1 MIASILCAAAM
12 AADVHVELVVGEGA
26 TEAWSAPYTES
37 VTRKLGPLQAG
48 KTTASYVVTMQ
59 PSVWDPLTGAF
70 RVDVAVC
77 REWRKKGKEP
87 GRYCQKEQLTAR
99 TEAEGPSESTTTLA
113 IAGEKYSY
121 VLRTWY
127 VGDPPGPVGLPG
139 QEPTTDGTEGGAP

>member
-1 MIASILCAAAM
+1 MIASIMCAAALG
-12 AADVHVELVVGEGA
+12 ADVHVELVVGEGA
-26 TEAWSAPYTES
+26 TEAWAVPYTES
-37 VTRKLGPLQAG
+37 FSKKIGPLQAG

-59 PSVWDPLTGAF
+59 PSVWDPLTGSF

-87 GRYCQKEQLTAR
+87 GRYCQKEQLVAR
-99 TEAEGPSESTTTLA
+99 TEAEGRTESTTNLA

-139 QEPTTDGTEGGAP
+139 QEPATGGIEGGAP